1 MEAKEAQY
9 ESPKNHKEQRDL
21 EDQNKFT
28 VERLPDHKPL
38 PSSTEEV
45 ANTQA
50 ATQVKS

>member
-38 PSSTEEV
+38 PSSTEEI
-45 ANTQA
+45 AKTQL
-50 ATQVKS
+50 ATQVES